1 VLSDPAIMGEAGQI
15 SFGPMFMSLL
25 YCSVYVL
32 YMFSQ
37 DPISTADHILPGTP
51 QDAAQGTPWAHLSP
65 GQGSVGS
72 KPQVG

>member
-1 VLSDPAIMGEAGQI
+1 ML
-15 SFGPMFMSLL
+15 
-25 YCSVYVL
+25 
-32 YMFSQ
+32 SQ

-65 GQGSVGS
+65 GPGSVGS